1 MMYKRLIL
9 LLGVLLS
16 SHVPAAAQTPGQQI
30 VRAQEQVAATLMIDR
45 VSAPL
50 FASSLTLSEN
60 PEKSAGHFSYQFAGV
75 YEPDPSLMSLAPM
88 RQVDT
93 LFLTQ
98 LSVPLVQLWAGRLRF
113 DAFAS
118 TINMRN
124 MQLGPSAAG
133 GLQDFL
139 PARQN
144 YPGGPHSVDLYG
156 VSLTFH
162 FGRDAQIGR
171 PTQIWQSIARIIG
184 GAR

>member
-1 MMYKRLIL
+1 MYKQFIL
-9 LLGVLLS
+9 LLGAFLI
-16 SHVPAAAQTPGQQI
+16 SHVPTAAQTAGQQI
-30 VRAQEQVAATLMIDR
+30 VRAQEQVAATMTMDL

-50 FASSLTLSEN
+50 IALSFPLSMN
-60 PEKSAGHFSYQFAGV
+60 TEKSAGSFSYQFVGV
-75 YEPDPSLMSLAPM
+75 YVPDPSLVSLSPV

-98 LSVPLVQLWAGRLRF
+98 LSLPLVQLWAGRLRLEGF
-113 DAFAS
+113 TS

-124 MQLGPSAAG
+124 MQLGPSAAA
-133 GLQDFL
+133 GLQDFR
-139 PARQN
+139 PPRQG

-156 VSLTFH
+156 LSLSFH

-171 PTQIWQSIARIIG
+171 PTQIWRSLARIAG

>member
-1 MMYKRLIL
+1 MHKQLIL
-9 LLGVLLS
+9 LLGMFLT
-16 SHVPAAAQTPGQQI
+16 SHVPTAAQTPSQEI
-30 VRAQEQVAATLMIDR
+30 VLAPELTIERE
-45 VSAPL
+45 SAPL
-50 FASSLTLSEN
+50 VAASFRLSEN
-60 PEKSAGHFSYQFAGV
+60 PEKSAGHFTNQFAGV
-75 YEPDPSLMSLAPM
+75 YEPDPSLMSLSPM

-98 LSVPLVQLWAGRLRF
+98 LSLPLVQLWAGRLSF

-139 PARQN
+139 PARQG
-144 YPGGPHSVDLYG
+144 YPGGPHSVDVYG
-156 VSLTFH
+156 FSLSLH
-162 FGRDAQIGR
+162 FGRDTQIGR
-171 PTQIWQSIARIIG
+171 PTQIWRSIARIVA